1 MTLFSIWLAGTISG
15 SVVVEVIFS
24 IPGLGRLMYN
34 SVVNTDIPVL
44 QAGVVV
50 VVTMA
55 VIINTLTDIGYAMLN
70 PAVVVGESHG

>member
-34 SVVNTDIPVL
+34 AVVNTDVPVL
-44 QAGVVV
+44 QAGVIVT
-50 VVTMA
+50 VTMA
-55 VIINTLTDIGYAMLN
+55 VVINTLTDIGYAVLN
-70 PAVVVGESHG
+70 PAVTVGESHG